1 MSNRLYSFRVNTESD
16 AEMVEWLESRKN
28 VSAWIKK
35 AIYSFMSRRYYIY
48 NVKVT
53 FWGTYKGDSISTHAN
68 TEWPSIGGLTT
79 NELVRIARTLF
90 EQVADEDSRFLE
102 AEGIVCQIS
111 LSQSLKVTGDDWNKG
126 NFGYVE
132 PISVNINL

>member
-16 AEMVEWLESRKN
+16 ADMIEWLESRKN

-35 AIYSFMSRRYYIY
+35 AIYSFMHRRHYIY

-53 FWGTYKGDSISTHAN
+53 FWGTWKDESISMHAN
-68 TEWPSIGGLTT
+68 TDWPSIGGLTT

-90 EQVADEDSRFLE
+90 EQVADMDSRFLD
-102 AEGIVCQIS
+102 ADGIVCQIS
-111 LSQSLKVTGDDWNKG
+111 LSQSLEVTGKDWDKG
-126 NFGYVE
+126 KFGYVE
-132 PISVNINL
+132 PMSVNINL